1 MLISLIVEVHA
12 RGVGVSKQRVVRMVG
27 TPTIVRKIAACKD
40 LNFALVTYSVLLS
53 IHFRPSL
60 VTKEASL
67 STWNGRYHRG
77 AEALA
82 GLDKLR
88 RRWYG
93 NFKPLKPMG

>member
-60 VTKEASL
+60 VTKEASCP
-67 STWNGRYHRG
+67 
-77 AEALA
+77 
-82 GLDKLR
+82 LDVV
-88 RRWYG
+88 
-93 NFKPLKPMG
+93 